1 MQAVRFSAR
10 KLHPLRRP
18 LLLSSALLQA
28 PKPRPFTRNSQLL
41 LVVSPANPRPQ
52 LPFLHP
58 AATEFRS
65 RQNGGQWQL
74 SRFLTT
80 ERKAK
85 WKYNAWITTRTLVI
99 CVVATVFFGVA
110 QYGIFQE
117 RLERDRPTPREWTPL
132 TRWIYR
138 DARGVDDPAWSMIG
152 MGDPVVAGRRYKEC
166 VKRLEDPEIDGQDVK
181 EQDDFPVKLLGMGKM
196 GKDIEAKSEPW
207 RRGYHEVLMSLG
219 RCAEALDTWVTDK
232 KRLIVFPPA
241 MVIGPENPNPLPVP
255 PGAPEAPRV
264 EDCRPA
270 FAPPEDFYIKILTTK
285 GFNARQRIEAANRLA
300 DFFVKKGRTQEADT
314 LYQWALDIAKS
325 AIPEG
330 DSIINKSGI
339 ISEKAQYVT
348 SNILSTAKEYAAH
361 KARAGDVGQALPMLI
376 SILRA
381 RRQAPQG
388 PEPNL
393 NASKDNG
400 DFVTTFLWFIRE
412 NEYPPPPPT
421 GDEPLQRTS
430 ASLCDDAEVMTLIG
444 EILYATS
451 ASSREKGLK
460 WTRQA
465 IADAELAMNIG
476 NLDDD
481 QRVKCRNCM
490 LAGRHNLEK
499 MVQQLV
505 RIEEERAA
513 KHGGDA
519 AATGQSSSWW
529 WPWGKANG
537 KSSEQVLA
545 ELNQELLDNR
555 HWMVRGERDA
565 AAEEYKSMR
574 SKNPLSGTLLFS
586 T

>member
-10 KLHPLRRP
+10 QLNPLRRP
-18 LLLSSALLQA
+18 LLSPSALLQP
-28 PKPRPFTRNSQLL
+28 PKPRPFTHNSQLL
-41 LVVSPANPRPQ
+41 LVMSPANPRPQ

-58 AATEFRS
+58 AATEFRY
-65 RQNGGQWQL
+65 RQKGGQWQL
-74 SRFLTT
+74 SRYLTT

-117 RLERDRPTPREWTPL
+117 RLERDRPTPREWSSL

-138 DARGVDDPAWSMIG
+138 DARGVDDPAWSVLA
-152 MGDPVVAGRRYKEC
+152 MGDPVVAGRRYKDC
-166 VKRLEDPEIDGQDVK
+166 VRRLEDPEIDGQGVK
-181 EQDDFPVKLLGMGKM
+181 EQDDIPVKLLGMGKM
-196 GKDIEAKSEPW
+196 GLDIEAKSEPW

-241 MVIGPENPNPLPVP
+241 MVIGPNNPNPLPVP
-255 PGAPEAPRV
+255 PGSPEAPRE

-285 GFNARQRIEAANRLA
+285 GFNARQRIEAANRMA
-300 DFFVKKGRTQEADT
+300 DFLVKKGRTQEADT
-314 LYQWALDIAKS
+314 MYQWALDIAKT
-325 AIPEG
+325 AVPEG
-330 DSIINKSGI
+330 DGIIDKSGVI
-339 ISEKAQYVT
+339 QEKSQYVT
-348 SNILSTAKEYAAH
+348 TNILSTAKEFAAH
-361 KARAGDVGQALPMLI
+361 KARSGDVDRALPILL

-388 PEPNL
+388 PEPDL
-393 NASKDNG
+393 NAAKDDG
-400 DFVTTFLWFIRE
+400 DFITTFLWFIRE
-412 NEYPPPPPT
+412 KPYPAPPPT

-465 IADAELAMNIG
+465 IADAELALNIG

-505 RIEEERAA
+505 RIEEERRA
-513 KHGGDA
+513 KHGGSA
-519 AATGQSSSWW
+519 AAAGQSSWW
-529 WPWGKANG
+529 RPWSSGNG
-537 KSSEQVLA
+537 KSSDQALA

-565 AAEEYKSMR
+565 AAEEYKVMR
-574 SKNPLSGTLLFS
+574 SKNPLSGTLLFN